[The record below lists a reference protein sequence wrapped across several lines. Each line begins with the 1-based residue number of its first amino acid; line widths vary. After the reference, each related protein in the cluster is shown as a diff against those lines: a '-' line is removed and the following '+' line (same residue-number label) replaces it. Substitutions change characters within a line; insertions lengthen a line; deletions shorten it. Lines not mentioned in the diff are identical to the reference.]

1 MYRRIMVPLDGSP
14 FSERALP
21 LAVALAHRSGAE
33 LRLVHVMVPFGNRVF
48 IEAEGGDPDYLAG
61 LAGEITEESGVRT
74 VAVRR
79 VGRQV
84 VGELSY
90 YSAEE
95 GIDLVV
101 MATHGWG
108 GLQRAWLG
116 SVTDGLVREAR
127 VPVVA
132 FRPRPEEA
140 PRLDGKEIEEI
151 LIPLDGSAVSESVV
165 TEALRL
171 GGRGA
176 RYTLARVIPVG
187 PPSTS
192 ISGTIELAY
201 RQELL
206 DALRTGAEQY
216 LADEAARL
224 RGEGYQVRTEVL
236 MHPQPAWAILD
247 RATETGVDLIAMG
260 THGRGTL
267 GRLALGS
274 VTDKV
279 LRGAEVPVLVV
290 RGEELA
296 REGAAREAAAPA
308 KARVATMAVA
318 TGIGA
323 IA

>member
-1 MYRRIMVPLDGSP
+1 MYRRIMVPLDGSS

-21 LAVALAHRSGAE
+21 LAVALADRSGAE
-33 LRLVHVMVPFGNRVF
+33 LRLVHVLVPFANRVF
-48 IEAEGGDPDYLAG
+48 IETEGGGPDYLADV
-61 LAGEITEESGVRT
+61 AHRITEESGVPT
-74 VAVRR
+74 EAVRL

-95 GIDLVV
+95 GVDLVV

-132 FRPRPEEA
+132 FRPGEEEG
-140 PRLDGKEIEEI
+140 PRVDGKVIEEI
-151 LIPLDGSAVSESVV
+151 LIPLDGSAVSEGVV
-165 TEALRL
+165 EEALRL
-171 GGRGA
+171 GGRKA
-176 RYTLARVIPVG
+176 RYTLVRVIPVG
-187 PPSTS
+187 PPSVA
-192 ISGTIELAY
+192 ISGAMELAY
-201 RQELL
+201 RQELV

-224 RGEGYQVRTEVL
+224 RREGYEVRTEVL
-236 MHPQPAWAILD
+236 MHPQPARAILD
-247 RATETGVDLIAMG
+247 RAGEVGADLIAMG
-260 THGRGTL
+260 THGRSGL

-279 LRGAEVPVLVV
+279 LRGADIPVLVLRPEAV
-290 RGEELA
+290 E
-296 REGAAREAAAPA
+296 REGAAVPAAGEA
-308 KARVATMAVA
+308 KVATMAVA

>member
-33 LRLVHVMVPFGNRVF
+33 LRLVHVLVPFANRVF
-48 IEAEGGDPDYLAG
+48 IETEGGDPEYLSGVARR
-61 LAGEITEESGVRT
+61 ITEESGVRT
-74 VAVRR
+74 EAVRR

-84 VGELSY
+84 VAELSY

-116 SVTDGLVREAR
+116 SVTDGLVREAQ

-132 FRPRPEEA
+132 YRPGTEEG
-140 PRLDGKEIEEI
+140 PRVDGKELGEI
-151 LIPLDGSAVSESVV
+151 LIPLDGSAVSESVLE
-165 TEALRL
+165 EALRL
-171 GGRGA
+171 GGREA
-176 RYTLARVIPVG
+176 RYTLVRVVPVG
-187 PPSTS
+187 PPSAS
-192 ISGTIELAY
+192 ISGAMELAY

-216 LADEAARL
+216 LTDAAARL
-224 RGEGYQVRTEVL
+224 QEEGYRVQTEVL
-236 MHPQPAWAILD
+236 MHPQPARAILD
-247 RATETGVDLIAMG
+247 RAAEVGADLIAMG
-260 THGRGTL
+260 THGRSGI

-279 LRGAEVPVLVV
+279 LRAAEMPVLVV
-290 RGEELA
+290 RGT
-296 REGAAREAAAPA
+296 GQEAAEERPMTAPE
-308 KARVATMAVA
+308 VAVA
-318 TGIGA
+318 SVAASAPSVAAAG
-323 IA
+323 

>member
-33 LRLVHVMVPFGNRVF
+33 LRLVHVLVPLANKVF
-48 IEAEGGDPDYLAG
+48 LESDGATQDYLAG
-61 LAGEITEESGVRT
+61 LARRVAEESGVHV
-74 VAVRR
+74 VAVRL

-116 SVTDGLVREAR
+116 STTDELVREAR
-127 VPVVA
+127 VPVLA
-132 FRPRPEEA
+132 FRPGKEEA
-140 PRLDGKEIEEI
+140 PRLDGKAIEQV
-151 LIPLDGSAVSESVV
+151 LIPLDGSALSEGVLR
-165 TEALRL
+165 EALEL
-171 GGRGA
+171 GGRDA
-176 RYTLARVIPVG
+176 RFTLLRVVQLG
-187 PPSTS
+187 PPSSS
-192 ISGTIELAY
+192 ISGGIELAQ

-206 DALRTGAEQY
+206 QALEAEATRY
-216 LADEAARL
+216 LGELAEGL
-224 RGEGYQVRTEVL
+224 RGEGFEVDTVVRVDA
-236 MHPQPAWAILD
+236 QPARVILD
-247 RATETGVDLIAMG
+247 HAAEIGADLIAQA
-260 THGRGTL
+260 THGRSGVA
-267 GRLALGS
+267 RFALGS

-290 RGEELA
+290 RGGEAVE
-296 REGAAREAAAPA
+296 RGTVAA
-308 KARVATMAVA
+308 TAVA
-318 TGIGA
+318 
-323 IA
+323 

>member
-1 MYRRIMVPLDGSP
+1 MYQRIMVPLDGSP

-33 LRLVHVMVPFGNRVF
+33 LRLVHVLAPFANRVF
-48 IEAEGGDPDYLAG
+48 IETEGGEPDRLAA
-61 LAGEITEESGVRT
+61 LARRITEESGVRAE
-74 VAVRR
+74 AVRR

-95 GIDLVV
+95 DIDLVV

-132 FRPRPEEA
+132 FRPRAEEG
-140 PRLDGKEIEEI
+140 PRLDGKALEEV
-151 LIPLDGSAVSESVV
+151 LVPLDGSAVSEVV
-165 TEALRL
+165 LAEALRL
-171 GGRGA
+171 GGREA
-176 RYTLARVIPVG
+176 RYTLVRVVPVG
-187 PPSTS
+187 RPSVS
-192 ISGTIELAY
+192 ISGAIELAY

-206 DALRTGAEQY
+206 DALQTGAEQY
-216 LADEAARL
+216 LAGEMERL
-224 RGEGYQVRTEVL
+224 GGEGYQVRTKVL
-236 MHPQPAWAILD
+236 LHPQPARAILD
-247 RATETGVDLIAMG
+247 LASEIGADLIAMG
-260 THGRGTL
+260 THGRGAL

-274 VTDKV
+274 VADKV
-279 LRGAEVPVLVV
+279 LRGGEVPVLVL
-290 RGEELA
+290 RGEE
-296 REGAAREAAAPA
+296 EVPPV
-308 KARVATMAVA
+308 KARVAMAAA

-323 IA
+323 IG